1 MGSSER
7 VERLKQKML
16 VPPEMCIKRGY
27 LMTESYK
34 ETEGESPVIRRAK
47 ALKKI
52 QLVFKTSLNG

>member
-1 MGSSER
+1 
-7 VERLKQKML
+7 ML
-16 VPPEMCIKRGY
+16 FPPEMCIKRGY